1 MNNKTKFIILCC
13 ILMMTKRVQ
22 AMEIQRVNIQIPSF
36 KVSINDIEMEK
47 RENKYPIILY
57 KDVTYFPMTYKNS
70 RFLGVNTFG
79 IKIQKL

>member
-13 ILMMTKRVQ
+13 ILMVTKRVQ
-22 AMEIQRVNIQIPSF
+22 AMETQKVNIQIPNF

-57 KDVTYFPMTYKNS
+57 RRIVKSNATPMV
-70 RFLGVNTFG
+70 RD
-79 IKIQKL
+79 QKVLL